1 MSSYNIAEPS
11 AVKRLKADGK
21 VVDDNGNVINEGDY
35 WQKRYDEAEPKI
47 DKILHSDGSIT
58 DSEGNTIQDS
68 TAFNLKKYTQAEP
81 IPAKYLHSD
90 GTIDEN
96 PGSGGGGG
104 GEKASAYVWKVEY
117 YHDYDLETYCFRLNF
132 DKVPENLNVDDI
144 CYLYVQSG
152 DKRYILIQKLIDDE
166 VFFNL
171 FDFTITKVSDSEFK
185 LNCKSDTHGE
195 ITEREYIFTRGYEPF
210 KDITLWELSE

>member
-1 MSSYNIAEPS
+1 MSYENAEP
-11 AVKRLKADGK
+11 KILKTLNSDGQ
-21 VVDDNGNVINEGDY
+21 VLDDSGNVINESSDY
-35 WQKRYDEAEPKI
+35 WVQLYNQTEPKV

-58 DSEGNTIQDS
+58 DSEGNTIQNS
-68 TAFNLKKYTQAEP
+68 TPFNVKKYTQAEP

-104 GEKASAYVWKVEY
+104 EKASAYVWKVEY
-117 YHDYDLETYCFRLNF
+117 YHEYDTETYCFRLNF
-132 DKVPENLNVDDI
+132 DKVTENLNIDDI
-144 CYLYVQSG
+144 CYLYVQSS
-152 DKRYILIQKLIDDE
+152 DNRAIFIQKLTDNE
-166 VFFNL
+166 LFSNK

-185 LNCKSDTHGE
+185 LNCKYNFHGE
-195 ITEREYIFTRGYEPF
+195 ITDYEYIFTRGYEPF